1 MKKIPFIIFL
11 DIDGVFNCQLFYKER
26 RARWLKDGSP
36 DKNGT
41 MAEYHQSQFCRERVT
56 WFNDLVKDIDA
67 TVVVSSTWRGDGVEK
82 LQEIFDSVGGTFK
95 VHDVT
100 PYGGKGTVRGCEI
113 KMWICDNITKEEYG
127 INYYDF
133 YKYAIIDDDS
143 DMLLNQANHFFQ
155 TDNYSGLTPNT
166 CYKIKRF
173 ATHETF

>member
-26 RARWLKDGSP
+26 KARYLKDGRPKS
-36 DKNGT
+36 DSMLEHNKN
-41 MAEYHQSQFCRERVT
+41 QFCTERIS
-56 WFNDLVKDIDA
+56 WFNDLVEEIDA
-67 TVVVSSTWRGDGVEK
+67 TVVVSSTWRNYGVDG

-100 PYGGKGTVRGCEI
+100 PYGCRDCCRGNEI
-113 KMWICDNITKEEYG
+113 KRWIHDNITKEEYG

-143 DMLLNQANHFFQ
+143 DMLLNQANNFFQ

>member
-1 MKKIPFIIFL
+1 MEKVPFIIFL

-26 RARWLKDGSP
+26 HERWTKDGFP
-36 DKNGT
+36 EEQD
-41 MAEYHQSQFCRERVT
+41 MAAYHANQFCRERIS
-56 WFNDLVKDIDA
+56 WFNNLVVAIDA
-67 TVVVSSTWRGDGVEK
+67 KVVVSSTWRNYGVEG
-82 LQEIFDSVGGTFK
+82 LQEIFDRVGGTFK

-100 PYGGKGTVRGCEI
+100 PYGCRDCCRGNEI
-113 KMWICDNITKEEYG
+113 KRWIKDNIVEEKYG

-143 DMLLNQANHFFQ
+143 DMLYNQRHNLFL